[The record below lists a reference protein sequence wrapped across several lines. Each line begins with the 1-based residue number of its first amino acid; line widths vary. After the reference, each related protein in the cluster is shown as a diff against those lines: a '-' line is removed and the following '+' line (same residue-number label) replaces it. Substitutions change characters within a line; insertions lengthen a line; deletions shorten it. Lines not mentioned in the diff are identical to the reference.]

1 MSSLEDKKENMELSK
16 LQTQLWVF
24 RLAAGSLGIVM
35 MSVVIVL
42 LMGVFMPNDQ
52 IDNKDILAI
61 LNPAFNTI
69 IGAFV
74 GSLATLMGFKT
85 SDTASKGKQ
94 KETSDNEV
102 I

>member
-1 MSSLEDKKENMELSK
+1 MSEIESKKKNLELKQLE
-16 LQTQLWVF
+16 TQLWVF
-24 RLAAGSLGIVM
+24 RLAAGSLGMVM
-35 MSVVIVL
+35 LSVVIVL
-42 LMGVFMPNDQ
+42 LMGVFLPNEQ

-85 SDTASKGKQ
+85 TGEVDIDLK
-94 KETSDNEV
+94 KEKEV
-102 I
+102 TEE